1 MGKGEL
7 EVVRPAGVTGEKQ
20 RMQVTAL
27 QLLLQRRQRLYRQF
41 VAFCQR
47 GNETVAAVRAEPDSI
62 AGKEIFPVHKVYH
75 VPPCMTGNQKTLD
88 PDPVDVDDLIVVQQH
103 FFIVDH
109 LLALG
114 QLYQCQLPE
123 DPDWL
128 PTYRCRN
135 YHHLGGEGNGKFLLG
150 VDGQEVSVKPGE
162 VLYVP
167 PKTLCG
173 TKTDSGMIYTEII
186 LKKENF
192 TMNNIIKAGQPT
204 ELKNLISYEEGS
216 IANLDIAHA
225 DNMKFVLMAFDEGTG
240 LTPHRAPGNAILTAL
255 EGKAIIGYEGKDYEL
270 NAGESFRFDKN
281 GLHSVTAQGKFKM
294 SLLLVIE

>member
-1 MGKGEL
+1 MNNVPFTL
-7 EVVRPAGVTGEKQ
+7 SQVRPIRDAMTVSRPSGLGYGVPVTWFSLGAGTSITPEYYDC
-20 RMQVTAL
+20 TT
-27 QLLLQRRQRLYRQF
+27 LY
-41 VAFCQR
+41 
-47 GNETVAAVRAEPDSI
+47 
-62 AGKEIFPVHKVYH
+62 
-75 VPPCMTGNQKTLD
+75 
-88 PDPVDVDDLIVVQQH
+88 
-103 FFIVDH
+103 
-109 LLALG
+109 
-114 QLYQCQLPE
+114 
-123 DPDWL
+123 
-128 PTYRCRN
+128 
-135 YHHLGGEGNGKFLLG
+135 LGGEGNDIVADKFRDLG
-150 VDGQEVSVKPGE
+150 VEVKAGE